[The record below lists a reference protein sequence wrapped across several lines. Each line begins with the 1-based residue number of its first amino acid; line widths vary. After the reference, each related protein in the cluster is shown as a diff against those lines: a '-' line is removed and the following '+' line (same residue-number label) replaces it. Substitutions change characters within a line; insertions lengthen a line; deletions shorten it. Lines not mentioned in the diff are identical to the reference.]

1 MYFADLKQYFKLA
14 ILEVLVRDW
23 LGEAPEDRELQ
34 RLQEILEANHRKVPK
49 SNHSVALSGSEVLVK
64 FLIFDFVH
72 WRCLIGMKK

>member
-14 ILEVLVRDW
+14 ILKVLVRDW

-49 SNHSVALSGSEVLVK
+49 SNPLL
-64 FLIFDFVH
+64 L
-72 WRCLIGMKK
+72 L